1 MLVFLD
7 ITSSFF
13 THDPSYWLKCVWMCL
28 FGTCG
33 VHIQSLMSVQSVLP
47 VCRTSWPDVGDH
59 QGARLVPV
67 LMDATCERSKKRV
80 QADHTTRNLHCFCF
94 DSAQKWSKLLLPTGN
109 PSQRGTDLFF
119 VFWSKHPRCICCISF
134 QLGYFFSWKLNQQF
148 LLLAVMGF
156 PIFQPAPVIF
166 TRQPWKRNKKINR
179 WLPGEKGIN

>member
-1 MLVFLD
+1 
-7 ITSSFF
+7 
-13 THDPSYWLKCVWMCL
+13 MCL

-134 QLGYFFSWKLNQQF
+134 QLEFFFFLKTQSAVSFFGCNGFSYFSTSSSDFQTP
-148 LLLAVMGF
+148 AVE
-156 PIFQPAPVIF
+156 
-166 TRQPWKRNKKINR
+166 KK
-179 WLPGEKGIN
+179 

>member
-1 MLVFLD
+1 MLRLVSLD

-13 THDPSYWLKCVWMCL
+13 THNPSSWLKCVRMCL

-109 PSQRGTDLFF
+109 PSQRGTDLLF
-119 VFWSKHPRCICCISF
+119 VFCSKHPRCICCISF
-134 QLGYFFSWKLNQQF
+134 QLGFFFFLKTQSTVSFVGCNGFSYFSTSSNDFHTP
-148 LLLAVMGF
+148 AVE
-156 PIFQPAPVIF
+156 
-166 TRQPWKRNKKINR
+166 KK
-179 WLPGEKGIN
+179 

>member
-13 THDPSYWLKCVWMCL
+13 THDPSSWLKCVWMCL

-94 DSAQKWSKLLLPTGN
+94 DSAQKLSKLLLTTGN

-134 QLGYFFSWKLNQQF
+134 QLGFFFFLKTQSAVSFFGCNGFSYFSTSSSDFQTP
-148 LLLAVMGF
+148 AVE
-156 PIFQPAPVIF
+156 
-166 TRQPWKRNKKINR
+166 KK
-179 WLPGEKGIN
+179 

>member
-134 QLGYFFSWKLNQQF
+134 QLGFFFFLKTQSTVSFVGCNGFSYFSTSSSDFHTP
-148 LLLAVMGF
+148 AVE
-156 PIFQPAPVIF
+156 
-166 TRQPWKRNKKINR
+166 KK
-179 WLPGEKGIN
+179 

>member
-1 MLVFLD
+1 MLRLVFLD
-7 ITSSFF
+7 ITSSFS
-13 THDPSYWLKCVWMCL
+13 THNPSSWLKCVRMCL

-33 VHIQSLMSVQSVLP
+33 EHIQSLMSVQSVLP

-109 PSQRGTDLFF
+109 PSQRGTDLLF
-119 VFWSKHPRCICCISF
+119 VFCSKHPRCICCISF
-134 QLGYFFSWKLNQQF
+134 QLGFFFFLKTQSTVSFVGCNGFSYFSTSSSDFHTP
-148 LLLAVMGF
+148 AVE
-156 PIFQPAPVIF
+156 
-166 TRQPWKRNKKINR
+166 KK
-179 WLPGEKGIN
+179 

>member
-1 MLVFLD
+1 
-7 ITSSFF
+7 
-13 THDPSYWLKCVWMCL
+13 MCL

-33 VHIQSLMSVQSVLP
+33 EHIQSLMSVQSVLP

-134 QLGYFFSWKLNQQF
+134 QLGFFFFLKTQSTVSFVGCNGFSYFFNQLQWFSDASRGKEIKKLTDGF
-148 LLLAVMGF
+148 LARRES
-156 PIFQPAPVIF
+156 IKNDA
-166 TRQPWKRNKKINR
+166 
-179 WLPGEKGIN
+179 

>member
-13 THDPSYWLKCVWMCL
+13 THNPSSWLKCVRMCL

-33 VHIQSLMSVQSVLP
+33 EHIQSLMSVQSVLP

-67 LMDATCERSKKRV
+67 LMDATCERSKKGFRLI
-80 QADHTTRNLHCFCF
+80 TRPETCIVFVSIQHKNDPNFCF
-94 DSAQKWSKLLLPTGN
+94 RQVIHHSEGLIYFLYFGPNILAV
-109 PSQRGTDLFF
+109 F
-119 VFWSKHPRCICCISF
+119 VVSVSSWNF
-134 QLGYFFSWKLNQQF
+134 FFSWKLNQQF
-148 LLLAVMGF
+148 LFLAVMGF

-166 TRQPWKRNKKINR
+166 RRQPWKRNKKINR

>member
-1 MLVFLD
+1 MLRLVFLD

-13 THDPSYWLKCVWMCL
+13 THNPSSWLKCVRMCL

-134 QLGYFFSWKLNQQF
+134 QLEFFFFLKTQSAVSFFGCNGFSYFSTSSNDFHTP
-148 LLLAVMGF
+148 AVE
-156 PIFQPAPVIF
+156 
-166 TRQPWKRNKKINR
+166 KK
-179 WLPGEKGIN
+179 